1 MTLPQVGS
9 TYFQERAGVIRVAG
23 MLNTMRLVWRET
35 PNADV
40 GIDGQV
46 ELVDDS
52 GGATGATIA
61 AQIKSGASY
70 FRDAG
75 DFWKY
80 YPSDRHRMYW
90 EIYPLPVVLF
100 MHNPD
105 DAAVY
110 WVDARRQLRG
120 DERRE
125 PYIAVPK
132 TQTFSAISRDALFE
146 SCGSPGVGLATPDL
160 ALRHLALTRSK
171 SAAFRISHLDI
182 FLEGLTD
189 IGRKLFFSAGM
200 CWDLAEARVDD
211 GVSMGEPEQKF
222 LDDFVRYLVSES
234 LAFVDYSDF
243 LIDLHDRQLIA
254 TFLVPLTSRGRAVR
268 DLCRE
273 IGSSGS
279 PGEITEAPV
288 GLMDGG
294 YLPLRRCA
302 NQKVA
307 EQVVKHFAG

>member
-9 TYFQERAGVIRVAG
+9 TYFQERAGVIRVTG
-23 MLNTMRLVWRET
+23 ILNTMRLIWRET

-70 FRDAG
+70 FRDGG

-80 YPSDRHRMYW
+80 QPSVKHRIYW

-100 MHNPD
+100 MHKPD
-105 DAAVY
+105 DDVVY
-110 WVDARRQLRG
+110 WVDTRRQLRG
-120 DERRE
+120 DEQRE

-132 TQTFSAISRDALFE
+132 AQTLSAISRDALFE

-160 ALRHLALTRSK
+160 VLRHLALTQSK
-171 SAAFRISHLDI
+171 SAAFPISHLDI

-200 CWDLAEARVDD
+200 CWDLAGARVDD

-222 LDDFVRYLVSES
+222 LDDFVRYLVSQS

-243 LIDLHDRQLIA
+243 LIDLHDKQLIS

-279 PGEITEAPV
+279 PGGITEASV
-288 GLMDGG
+288 GLIDGNS
-294 YLPLRRCA
+294 LPLRRCT
-302 NQKVA
+302 NQKIA
-307 EQVVKHFAG
+307 EQVVKNFAG